1 MANGLTL
8 QRRPQGRRVRKIYFF
23 ILQTLL
29 IVSNISAKVAK
40 VRRIDYVRRRIPL
53 SSTKLNAIV
62 TPIVHIARSKPAIF
76 PAA

>member
-29 IVSNISAKVAK
+29 IVSNISAKVK
-40 VRRIDYVRRRIPL
+40 RIDYVRRRSPL

-62 TPIVHIARSKPAIF
+62 TPIMHIARSKPSIF